1 MSRTRDPGPR
11 FDAAAAAS
19 AEAVAVHLR
28 EWRADTLGTID
39 ALRSLRQQ
47 ADDASRQLEN
57 PTAVAQYIDFF
68 VDLFT
73 RAAADLE
80 RVAEGLVQNGAPG
93 DLDALRQIAS
103 NAAVEQR
110 RCLMFRD
117 KWINRPLPFEQ
128 VRPLLNEISTTT
140 RDQLADYRELSE
152 AVARLQA
159 LAGPA
164 APPDAEHRIE
174 SRSRRELFTRWF
186 GR

>member
-1 MSRTRDPGPR
+1 MSRRGDPGPR
-11 FDAAAAAS
+11 FDAATATSADEVAA
-19 AEAVAVHLR
+19 HQR
-28 EWRADTLGTID
+28 EWRADTLDTIEALG
-39 ALRSLRQQ
+39 ALRQRAQE
-47 ADDASRQLEN
+47 ASRQLEN
-57 PTAVAQYIDFF
+57 PTAVSEYIDFF
-68 VDLFT
+68 ADLFA

-80 RVAEGLVQNGAPG
+80 RVAADLARNGPPG

-110 RCLMFRD
+110 RCLVFRD

-140 RDQLADYRELSE
+140 RDQLADYRDLTE
-152 AVARLQA
+152 AAVRLRA
-159 LAGPA
+159 LAPP
-164 APPDAEHRIE
+164 APPDAGHRIE